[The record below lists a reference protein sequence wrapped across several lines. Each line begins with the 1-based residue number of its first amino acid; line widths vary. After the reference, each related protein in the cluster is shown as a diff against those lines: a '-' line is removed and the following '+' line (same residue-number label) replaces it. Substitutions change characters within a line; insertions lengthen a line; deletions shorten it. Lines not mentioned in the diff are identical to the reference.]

1 MTPVQT
7 ARARERRL
15 SRGLQALAAK
25 HGHKINP
32 PLIDSNGE
40 FLFVV
45 DGRYGQALADRLNE
59 IPVRHGL
66 VASKGHVLA
75 GGNWCR
81 INHFDAERLLS
92 RKGKKE
98 NEMMND
104 VFSVNKFEECGF
116 KVPKPAMFKNDPRGV
131 EYGTFWAEVVEGTEE
146 EVEVSKH
153 DPDGKRM
160 YRMRFENYNEFRK
173 WAKEET

>member
-7 ARARERRL
+7 ARDRERRL
-15 SRGLQALAAK
+15 SLGLQALAAR
-25 HGHKINP
+25 HGHKIAP

-40 FLFVV
+40 FMFVV

-75 GGNWCR
+75 EGNWCR

-92 RKGKKE
+92 RKGK
-98 NEMMND
+98 
-104 VFSVNKFEECGF
+104 
-116 KVPKPAMFKNDPRGV
+116 RR
-131 EYGTFWAEVVEGTEE
+131 TT
-146 EVEVSKH
+146 
-153 DPDGKRM
+153 
-160 YRMRFENYNEFRK
+160 
-173 WAKEET
+173 